1 MKLRNVLLLGGVV
14 LALPLSALAQAPARA
29 PAAAPAT
36 PSSAAAAASTAASA
50 SPVAEAPPAPAA
62 PALGEALT
70 GPAKQDY
77 ESGRLLFRDGDHAG
91 ALAKFRSAYDASKDP
106 RLLWNMAACEKN
118 LRHYAKAVGLVR
130 RYLKEGD
137 ATLPAEDKAD
147 ATELVKVMEPFT
159 AKLRITVSEPG
170 AELTLDGEPLGP
182 SPVAPVVVDMGVRKL
197 VVRKAGFEELTREIA
212 VGGAA
217 ELAAEV
223 TLVKIVHQGRLTI
236 RAPKD
241 ATLTLDGKV
250 VGSGTWSGT
259 VASGGHTLQVTAPKM
274 RLYQSEVIVLDKQ
287 TREVGV
293 TLEAEPSKGLP
304 GWVWVAG
311 GVVVAGGLAT
321 AGYFLFK
328 PSPAYDGP
336 PGNLDPGVVQA
347 GAPFTFR

>member
-1 MKLRNVLLLGGVV
+1 MNLPIALVIGGVV
-14 LALPLSALAQAPARA
+14 LALPLAVNAQAPAKPAA
-29 PAAAPAT
+29 PAATAT
-36 PSSAAAAASTAASA
+36 PAKPAAAASAASA
-50 SPVAEAPPAPAA
+50 QPALEAPPPPTA
-62 PALGEALT
+62 PALGDSLT

-91 ALAKFRSAYDASKDP
+91 ALAKFSSAYDISKDP

-118 LRHYAKAVGLVR
+118 RRHYARAVGLVR

-147 ATELVKVMEPFT
+147 AAELVKVMEPFT

-170 AELTLDGEPLGP
+170 AELTLDGEPLGA
-182 SPVAPVVVDMGVRKL
+182 SPVVPVVVDMGVRKL
-197 VVRKAGFEELTREIA
+197 VVRKAGFEELTREIP

-217 ELAAEV
+217 ELAAEL

-241 ATLTLDGKV
+241 ATVSLDGKV
-250 VGSGTWSGT
+250 VGSGAWSGT

-274 RLYQSEVIVLDKQ
+274 RLYQSEVMVLDKPPPD
-287 TREVGV
+287 VSV
-293 TLEAEPSKGLP
+293 SLEPEPSKGLL
-304 GWVWVAG
+304 GWVWIAG
-311 GVVVAGGLAT
+311 GAVVAGGLAT
-321 AGYFLFK
+321 AGYFIFK
-328 PSPAYDGP
+328 PSPEYQGP
-336 PGNLDPGVVQA
+336 PGTLDPGVVQA

>member
-1 MKLRNVLLLGGVV
+1 MKLRKLLLLGGVA
-14 LALPLSALAQAPARA
+14 LALPLSASAQAPAK
-29 PAAAPAT
+29 
-36 PSSAAAAASTAASA
+36 
-50 SPVAEAPPAPAA
+50 APPAPAA
-62 PALGEALT
+62 SVASAPVASASAPAASASAPAATASALGESLT

-77 ESGRLLFRDGDHAG
+77 ESGKLLFRDGDHAG
-91 ALAKFRSAYDASKDP
+91 ALAKFTSAYDASKDA

-130 RYLKEGD
+130 RYLREGD

-147 ATELVKVMEPFT
+147 AAELVKVMEPFT

-170 AELTLDGEPLGP
+170 AELTLDGESLGL

-197 VVRKAGFEELTREIA
+197 VVRKAGFEELTREIP

-223 TLVKIVHQGRLTI
+223 SLVKIVHQGRLTI

-241 ATLTLDGKV
+241 ATLTLDGRV

-259 VASGGHTLQVTAPKM
+259 VASGGHTLRVTAPKM
-274 RLYQSEVIVLDKQ
+274 RLYQSEVVVLDKQ

-311 GVVVAGGLAT
+311 GVAVAGGLAT

-347 GAPFTFR
+347 SAPFISR